1 MISLSVP
8 ARAEYV
14 HVLRTVVSGVGAGQD
29 LSIDDID
36 DLRLAVDEASAHL
49 LKIDPDAQAL
59 RLDLET
65 QGTSL
70 IVTVGIATPARRN
83 EAPTDQFLTWH
94 ILGALTDGAESVVEE
109 YGPAVRFSK
118 RMKPPTRL

>member
-8 ARAEYV
+8 ARAEFV

-49 LKIDPDAQAL
+49 LKADPDAGAL
-59 RLDLET
+59 RMDLET
-65 QGTSL
+65 HDHSVV
-70 IVTVGIATPARRN
+70 VTVGIVSSSTRLDPAG
-83 EAPTDQFLTWH
+83 DQFLTWH
-94 ILGALTDGAESVVEE
+94 ILGALTDGAESVTED
-109 YGPAVRFSK
+109 YGPAIRFSK
-118 RMKPPTRL
+118 RKSV